1 MKRVAI
7 TGVGIVDA
15 LGNNYK
21 TCFENLLNDTDPI
34 GPITKIDFEKY
45 NNIKIRIGAELHME
59 SNDRIPLYVRAAI
72 SSVDQAIESSGVTPG
87 ENVAIV
93 YSTLGAGSVRNIDY
107 VSALEYGK
115 KKFSPRDMLEIQLD
129 YLAGQISQ
137 HYKISGPSVSMN
149 TSCSTFL
156 NSLDYA
162 CRLVDEYDYVIA
174 GGSDAIIDPLHVW
187 WFQQFHALTQ
197 THSRP
202 FDQSR
207 SGFVLGE
214 GAGCLILESE
224 SKARARGAKIYGF
237 INGIGLATEL
247 EGLTGLN
254 KTAAKL
260 AVSRALTQ
268 AGVSTVDFINAH
280 ATSTVLGD
288 EIEYHVMKEYLPEV
302 PMYSVKAKIGHTM
315 AACGVIELIYGLAS
329 LENNIIP
336 RTFGLTNPL
345 ADDPALLTKNLE
357 KPCKTFIK
365 NSYAFGG
372 RSASIVVSKD
382 YE

>member
-45 NNIKIRIGAELHME
+45 KNIKVRIAAELHLPSE
-59 SNDRIPLYVRAAI
+59 DRTPLYVRAAM
-72 SSVDQAIESSGVTPG
+72 SSVEQAINSSGVIPN

-107 VSALEYGK
+107 MAALESGK
-115 KKFSPRDMLEIQLD
+115 NKFSPKAMLEIQLD
-129 YLAGQISQ
+129 YLAGKIAQQ
-137 HYKISGPSVSMN
+137 YKISGPSVSMN

-174 GGSDAIIDPLHVW
+174 GGSDTVVDPAHVW

-197 THSRP
+197 EHSRP

-207 SGFVLGE
+207 NGFVLGE

-224 SKARARGAKIYGF
+224 DRARSRGAKIYGF
-237 INGIGLATEL
+237 VNGIGLATEL

-254 KTAAKL
+254 ETAAKQ
-260 AVSRALTQ
+260 AVSRALKK
-268 AGVSTVDFINAH
+268 AGVNTVDFINAH

-288 EIEYHVMKEYLPEV
+288 ELEYRVMKEYLPNV

-329 LENNIIP
+329 LENNIVP

-345 ADDPALLTKNLE
+345 ADDSVLLTENLE
-357 KPCKTFIK
+357 KQCNTFIK

-372 RSASIVVSKD
+372 RCASVVVSKD
-382 YE
+382 HG